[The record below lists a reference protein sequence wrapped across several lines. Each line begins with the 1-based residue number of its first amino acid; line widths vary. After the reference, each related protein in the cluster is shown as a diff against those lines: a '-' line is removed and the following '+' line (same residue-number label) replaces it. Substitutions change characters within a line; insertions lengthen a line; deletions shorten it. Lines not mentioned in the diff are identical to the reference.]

1 MTDTNIIAAVT
12 GTPSAALPVIKW
24 RSGGTLGWAADEQGT
39 GGGGGSSTFVGLTD
53 TPNAIRAAE
62 CVAGNALGSALGF
75 VDCNIPF
82 EGATSTTTLP
92 TTNLFLMLN
101 DGVDNT
107 FGTADDVLE
116 QIPAWRLNALFRI
129 DTGAFDNTRFYFRGD
144 IVETG
149 TTASD
154 TIFWIAPVNIA
165 SGQGAPSYADPGS
178 WFELAFPGGWR
189 GEIDTTLTYNFHEGD
204 TYHIG
209 DEVYAVTADVFSV
222 TGDDLREHDHIEE
235 LSNSLVQDEG
245 TTLTAAE
252 SVRFLN
258 FTGAGVTATLD
269 AMGVATIDVPAGA
282 DGTGVTTIT
291 GSGGFTQT
299 PERIRFTGAG
309 VSLAGISTV
318 TVTIPGG
325 GGGSG
330 TVPVVAFR
338 TALER
343 NLDFNANHTTWQHVL
358 QFSASNVD
366 INQGTFTYEAGSL
379 VDTTERL
386 VIPQD
391 GWYSLSASMYT
402 TGISGSRQSQWI
414 QFTIERNGVETAQPE
429 RGVIY
434 SRQNQQ
440 SGQTSTSGQNELEV
454 VYQLEQNDRIGVQ
467 MRVEADDRNFTLIG
481 AQSFLEAVK
490 LGGPEG
496 AQGSEGPTGAT
507 GVAGRGIT
515 SVTSSGAT
523 ATVTYT
529 DAATGTFSLP
539 VGPRGLTGAT
549 GAAGRGITSVTAAG
563 ATATV
568 TYTDN
573 ATGTFTL
580 PVGPRGATGATGAAG
595 ADGSDGRGIT
605 MVTAVGATATV
616 TYTDSTTGTFTL
628 PAGPQG
634 ATGNTGL
641 TGMTGATGGIGPT
654 GVAGRGITSVT
665 AAGTTATVTY
675 TDAST
680 GTFSLPLGPQGATG
694 NTGPTG
700 ATGPTGPAG
709 ADGSG
714 AADGVVTGGSYNSA
728 NSRIDFTV
736 ASPGTAFS
744 VTGVGDITSIFTGGN
759 SGLIGGATSGTASPM
774 LNVFDLTTYTET
786 ALAATD
792 RIAVG
797 NDSNNQ
803 DSSQAATMTQVANFV
818 TTSSAVADFQRIHVS
833 WSGADG
839 SPTTVASSP
848 IATRTGTTTTTPG
861 SAGTLRGNSG
871 ALGSLERDLADKRIE
886 LDQQRDRLVAVQHGG
901 RPGGERKPVGDPALL
916 GINHQLSRQRQRHQ
930 ERDGRLRNVDWTPD
944 HYRWGGI
951 HHNRLEFPSV
961 GRWQPYQPS
970 VEPGHPGF

>member
-1 MTDTNIIAAVT
+1 MFNFSNCRLALLVALLLPSLSLAQGPPLPDQTTVDNTQQVTVYDSTLPVRERNLRITVGLLRSGLPATIESGECVQGNSAGTALVFATCASGRGITSITAVGATATITYTDSTTSTFTLPAGPTGAAGATGPAGAAGSDASVTAPNIIATVTGSPSTSLPVIKWTSSGVLTWSADNEGTGGGGGSSTIIGLTDTPGTFGTVGQVLAVNSGLNAVEWVDQAMGPRGLTGATGPTGGIGPTGADGRGISSVTSAGVTATVTYTDSTTGTFTLPAGPQGATGGIGPTGPAGAAGQAGSDASVTDTNIIAAVT

-149 TTASD
+149 TTDSD
-154 TIFWIAPVNIA
+154 TIFWIAPVNIT

-269 AMGVATIDVPAGA
+269 AMGVASIDVPAGA

-358 QFSASNVD
+358 QFAAANVD

-467 MRVEADDRNFTLIG
+467 MRVEADD
-481 AQSFLEAVK
+481 QK
-490 LGGPEG
+490 LYPHRR
-496 AQGSEGPTGAT
+496 S
-507 GVAGRGIT
+507 
-515 SVTSSGAT
+515 
-523 ATVTYT
+523 
-529 DAATGTFSLP
+529 
-539 VGPRGLTGAT
+539 
-549 GAAGRGITSVTAAG
+549 
-563 ATATV
+563 
-568 TYTDN
+568 
-573 ATGTFTL
+573 
-580 PVGPRGATGATGAAG
+580 
-595 ADGSDGRGIT
+595 
-605 MVTAVGATATV
+605 
-616 TYTDSTTGTFTL
+616 
-628 PAGPQG
+628 
-634 ATGNTGL
+634 
-641 TGMTGATGGIGPT
+641 
-654 GVAGRGITSVT
+654 
-665 AAGTTATVTY
+665 
-675 TDAST
+675 
-680 GTFSLPLGPQGATG
+680 
-694 NTGPTG
+694 
-700 ATGPTGPAG
+700 
-709 ADGSG
+709 
-714 AADGVVTGGSYNSA
+714 
-728 NSRIDFTV
+728 
-736 ASPGTAFS
+736 
-744 VTGVGDITSIFTGGN
+744 
-759 SGLIGGATSGTASPM
+759 
-774 LNVFDLTTYTET
+774 
-786 ALAATD
+786 
-792 RIAVG
+792 
-797 NDSNNQ
+797 
-803 DSSQAATMTQVANFV
+803 
-818 TTSSAVADFQRIHVS
+818 
-833 WSGADG
+833 
-839 SPTTVASSP
+839 
-848 IATRTGTTTTTPG
+848 
-861 SAGTLRGNSG
+861 
-871 ALGSLERDLADKRIE
+871 
-886 LDQQRDRLVAVQHGG
+886 
-901 RPGGERKPVGDPALL
+901 
-916 GINHQLSRQRQRHQ
+916 
-930 ERDGRLRNVDWTPD
+930 
-944 HYRWGGI
+944 
-951 HHNRLEFPSV
+951 EFP
-961 GRWQPYQPS
+961 
-970 VEPGHPGF
+970 